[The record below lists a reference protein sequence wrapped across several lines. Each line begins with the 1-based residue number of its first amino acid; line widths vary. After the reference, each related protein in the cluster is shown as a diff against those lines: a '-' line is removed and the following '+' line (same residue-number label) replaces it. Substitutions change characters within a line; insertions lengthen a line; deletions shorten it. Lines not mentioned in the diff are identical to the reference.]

1 MVIKKIMMPPI
12 DVYLMYCAMKA
23 HFGKTNYNFIK
34 YGGKSRVPRNSFF
47 KRKDRYFFVKLSKK
61 YKTENE
67 IRNYFIANFMMEQR
81 GYVANFNDEN
91 YEKWQNRQNNFHDI
105 FTNEIQPMIQDFN
118 SLFEIKKSEHPK
130 LMKEYLGKRISLETL
145 IILDELVEYSKKWN
159 EHLKDDLLWPDLK
172 KLMNNYKWFLTF
184 DKKQYRINLLT
195 MIKESN

>member
-1 MVIKKIMMPPI
+1 MQPI

-23 HFGKTNYNFIK
+23 HFGKTDYNFIK

-91 YEKWQNRQNNFHDI
+91 YEKWQNKQNNFHDI

>member
-1 MVIKKIMMPPI
+1 MEAI
-12 DVYLMYCAMKA
+12 DTYLMYCAMKA

>member
-1 MVIKKIMMPPI
+1 MEPI

-23 HFGKTNYNFIK
+23 HFGKTDYNFIK

-67 IRNYFIANFMMEQR
+67 IRNYFVANFMMEQR

>member
-1 MVIKKIMMPPI
+1 MVIKKIMMQPI

-105 FTNEIQPMIQDFN
+105 FTNEIQLMIQDFN

>member
-1 MVIKKIMMPPI
+1 MEPI

-23 HFGKTNYNFIK
+23 HFGKTDYNFIK
-34 YGGKSRVPRNSFF
+34 YGGKSRVSRNSFF

-67 IRNYFIANFMMEQR
+67 IRNYFVANFMMEQR

-130 LMKEYLGKRISLETL
+130 LMKEYLAKRISLETL

>member
-1 MVIKKIMMPPI
+1 MQPI

-23 HFGKTNYNFIK
+23 HFGKTDYNFIK
-34 YGGKSRVPRNSFF
+34 YGGKSRVSRNSFF

-67 IRNYFIANFMMEQR
+67 IRNYFVANFMMEQR

-105 FTNEIQPMIQDFN
+105 FTSEIQPMIQDFN

>member
-1 MVIKKIMMPPI
+1 MVIKKIMMQPI

-23 HFGKTNYNFIK
+23 HFGKTDYNFIK

-105 FTNEIQPMIQDFN
+105 FTSEIQPMIQDFN

>member
-1 MVIKKIMMPPI
+1 MQPI

-81 GYVANFNDEN
+81 GYVANFNNEN

>member
-1 MVIKKIMMPPI
+1 MQPI

-23 HFGKTNYNFIK
+23 HFGKTDYNFIK
-34 YGGKSRVPRNSFF
+34 YGGKSRVSRNSFF

-91 YEKWQNRQNNFHDI
+91 YEKWQNKQNNFHDI

-159 EHLKDDLLWPDLK
+159 EHLKDDILWPDLK

>member
-1 MVIKKIMMPPI
+1 
-12 DVYLMYCAMKA
+12 
-23 HFGKTNYNFIK
+23 
-34 YGGKSRVPRNSFF
+34 
-47 KRKDRYFFVKLSKK
+47 
-61 YKTENE
+61 
-67 IRNYFIANFMMEQR
+67 
-81 GYVANFNDEN
+81 
-91 YEKWQNRQNNFHDI
+91 
-105 FTNEIQPMIQDFN
+105 MIQDFN

-159 EHLKDDLLWPDLK
+159 EHLKDDILWPDLK

>member
-1 MVIKKIMMPPI
+1 MQPI

-23 HFGKTNYNFIK
+23 HFGKTDYNFIK

-159 EHLKDDLLWPDLK
+159 EHLKDDILWPDLK

>member
-1 MVIKKIMMPPI
+1 MQPI

-23 HFGKTNYNFIK
+23 HFGKTDYNFIK

-91 YEKWQNRQNNFHDI
+91 YEKWQNKQNNFHDI

-159 EHLKDDLLWPDLK
+159 EHLKDDILWPDLK

>member
-1 MVIKKIMMPPI
+1 MQPI

-67 IRNYFIANFMMEQR
+67 IRNYFVANFMMEQR

>member
-1 MVIKKIMMPPI
+1 MVIKKIMMQPI

-23 HFGKTNYNFIK
+23 HFGKTDYNFIK
-34 YGGKSRVPRNSFF
+34 YGGKSRVSRNSFF

-159 EHLKDDLLWPDLK
+159 EHLKDDILWPDLK

>member
-1 MVIKKIMMPPI
+1 MQPI

-23 HFGKTNYNFIK
+23 HFGKTDYNFIK
-34 YGGKSRVPRNSFF
+34 YGGKSRVSRNSFF

-61 YKTENE
+61 YTTESE
-67 IRNYFIANFMMEQR
+67 IRNYFVPNFMMEQR

-159 EHLKDDLLWPDLK
+159 EHLKEDILWPDLK

>member
-1 MVIKKIMMPPI
+1 MEPI

-23 HFGKTNYNFIK
+23 HFGKTDYNFIK
-34 YGGKSRVPRNSFF
+34 YGGKSRVSRNSFF
-47 KRKDRYFFVKLSKK
+47 KRKDRYLFVKLSKK

-67 IRNYFIANFMMEQR
+67 IRNYFVANFMMEQR

-159 EHLKDDLLWPDLK
+159 EHLKDDILWPDLK

>member
-1 MVIKKIMMPPI
+1 MQPI

-23 HFGKTNYNFIK
+23 HFGKTDYNFIK

-130 LMKEYLGKRISLETL
+130 LMKEYLGKRISLESL
-145 IILDELVEYSKKWN
+145 IILNELVEYSKKWD
-159 EHLKDDLLWPDLK
+159 EQLKEDILWPDLK
-172 KLMNNYKWFLTF
+172 KLMNNYKRFLTF
-184 DKKQYRINLLT
+184 DKKEYRINLLN
-195 MIKESN
+195 MIKESS

>member
-1 MVIKKIMMPPI
+1 
-12 DVYLMYCAMKA
+12 MKA
-23 HFGKTNYNFIK
+23 HFGKTDYNFIK
-34 YGGKSRVPRNSFF
+34 YGGKSRVSRNSFF

-67 IRNYFIANFMMEQR
+67 IRNYFVANFMMEQR

>member
-1 MVIKKIMMPPI
+1 MEPI

-23 HFGKTNYNFIK
+23 HFVKTDYNFIK
-34 YGGKSRVPRNSFF
+34 YGGKSRVSRNSFF

-67 IRNYFIANFMMEQR
+67 IRNYFVANFMMEQR

-159 EHLKDDLLWPDLK
+159 EHLKDDILWPDLK

>member
-1 MVIKKIMMPPI
+1 MEPI

-23 HFGKTNYNFIK
+23 HFGKTDYNFIK
-34 YGGKSRVPRNSFF
+34 YGGKSRVSRNSFF

-67 IRNYFIANFMMEQR
+67 IRNYFVANFMMEQR

-91 YEKWQNRQNNFHDI
+91 YEKWQNSQNNFHDI

-145 IILDELVEYSKKWN
+145 IILDELVEYSEKWN

>member
-1 MVIKKIMMPPI
+1 MQPI

-91 YEKWQNRQNNFHDI
+91 YEKWQNKQNNFHDI

>member
-1 MVIKKIMMPPI
+1 MEPI

-23 HFGKTNYNFIK
+23 HFGKTDYNFIK
-34 YGGKSRVPRNSFF
+34 YGGKSRVSRNSFF

-67 IRNYFIANFMMEQR
+67 IRNYFVANFMMEQR

-118 SLFEIKKSEHPK
+118 SLFEIKKLEHPK

-159 EHLKDDLLWPDLK
+159 EHLKDDILWPDLK

>member
-1 MVIKKIMMPPI
+1 MQPI

-23 HFGKTNYNFIK
+23 HFGKTDYNFIK
-34 YGGKSRVPRNSFF
+34 YGGKSRVSRNSFF

-67 IRNYFIANFMMEQR
+67 IRNYFVANFMMEQR

-91 YEKWQNRQNNFHDI
+91 YEKWQNKQNNFHDI

-159 EHLKDDLLWPDLK
+159 EHLKDDILWPDLK

>member
-1 MVIKKIMMPPI
+1 MEPI

-23 HFGKTNYNFIK
+23 HFGKTDYNFIK
-34 YGGKSRVPRNSFF
+34 YGGKSRVSRNSFF

-67 IRNYFIANFMMEQR
+67 IRNYFVSNFMMEQR

>member
-1 MVIKKIMMPPI
+1 MQPI

-23 HFGKTNYNFIK
+23 HFGKTNYNFFK
-34 YGGKSRVPRNSFF
+34 YGGKSRVPINSFF

-105 FTNEIQPMIQDFN
+105 FTSEIQPMIQDFN

-159 EHLKDDLLWPDLK
+159 EHLKDDILWPDLK

>member
-1 MVIKKIMMPPI
+1 MEPI

-23 HFGKTNYNFIK
+23 HFGKTDYNFIK
-34 YGGKSRVPRNSFF
+34 YGGKSRVSRNSFF

-67 IRNYFIANFMMEQR
+67 IRNYFVANFMMEQR

-105 FTNEIQPMIQDFN
+105 FMNEIQPMIQDFN

-145 IILDELVEYSKKWN
+145 IILDELVEYSEKWN

>member
-1 MVIKKIMMPPI
+1 MEPI

-23 HFGKTNYNFIK
+23 HFGKTDYNFIK
-34 YGGKSRVPRNSFF
+34 YGGKSRVSRNSFF
-47 KRKDRYFFVKLSKK
+47 KRKDRYFFVKLSRK
-61 YKTENE
+61 YETENE

-91 YEKWQNRQNNFHDI
+91 YEKWQNRQNNFYDI
-105 FTNEIQPMIQDFN
+105 FANEIQPLVKDFN
-118 SLFEIKKSEHPK
+118 SFFEIKKSEHPK

>member
-1 MVIKKIMMPPI
+1 MEPI

-23 HFGKTNYNFIK
+23 HFGKTDYNFIK
-34 YGGKSRVPRNSFF
+34 YGGKSRVSRNSFF
-47 KRKDRYFFVKLSKK
+47 KRKDRYFFVKLSRK
-61 YKTENE
+61 YETENE

-91 YEKWQNRQNNFHDI
+91 YEKWQNRQNNFYDI
-105 FTNEIQPMIQDFN
+105 FANEIQPLVKDFN

>member
-1 MVIKKIMMPPI
+1 MVIKKIMMQPI

-23 HFGKTNYNFIK
+23 HFGKTDYNFIK
-34 YGGKSRVPRNSFF
+34 YGGKSRVSRNSFF

-67 IRNYFIANFMMEQR
+67 IRNYFVANFMMEQR

-118 SLFEIKKSEHPK
+118 SLCEIKKSEHPK
-130 LMKEYLGKRISLETL
+130 LMKEYLGNRISLETL

>member
-1 MVIKKIMMPPI
+1 MEPI

-23 HFGKTNYNFIK
+23 HFGKTDYNFIK
-34 YGGKSRVPRNSFF
+34 YGGKSRVSRNSFF

-67 IRNYFIANFMMEQR
+67 IRNYFVANFMMEQR

-105 FTNEIQPMIQDFN
+105 FTNEIQPMIKDFN

>member
-1 MVIKKIMMPPI
+1 MVIKKIMMQPI

-23 HFGKTNYNFIK
+23 HFGKTDYNFIK
-34 YGGKSRVPRNSFF
+34 YGGKSRVSRNSFF

-67 IRNYFIANFMMEQR
+67 IRNYFVANFMMEQR

-105 FTNEIQPMIQDFN
+105 FTSEIQPMIQDFN

>member
-1 MVIKKIMMPPI
+1 MQPI

-23 HFGKTNYNFIK
+23 HFGKTDYNFIK

-61 YKTENE
+61 YETENE
-67 IRNYFIANFMMEQR
+67 IRNYFIANFMMDQR

-91 YEKWQNRQNNFHDI
+91 YKSWQNKQNNFYEI
-105 FTNEIQPMIQDFN
+105 FKNEIKPIIKDFN

-130 LMKEYLGKRISLETL
+130 LMKEYLGKRISLESL
-145 IILDELVEYSKKWN
+145 IILNELVEYSKKWD
-159 EHLKDDLLWPDLK
+159 EQLKEDILWPDLK

-184 DKKQYRINLLT
+184 DKKEYRINLLN
-195 MIKESN
+195 MIKESS

>member
-1 MVIKKIMMPPI
+1 MVIKKIMMQPI

-34 YGGKSRVPRNSFF
+34 YGGKSRVSRNSFF

-67 IRNYFIANFMMEQR
+67 IRNYFVANFMMEQR